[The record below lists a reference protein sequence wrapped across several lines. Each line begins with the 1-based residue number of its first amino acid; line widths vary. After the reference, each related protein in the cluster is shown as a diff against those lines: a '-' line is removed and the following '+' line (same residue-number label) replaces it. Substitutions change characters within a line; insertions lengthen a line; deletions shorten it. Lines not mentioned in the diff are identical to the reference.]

1 MKLSAI
7 RKRQLAIIAI
17 GLGIIFLVYFVYPA
31 IETFR
36 LKLISKNIKPT
47 KAAESNVFE
56 NISYIGTDSSGKQ
69 YNVRAKLA
77 TIDKDNQDLISL
89 KEVDSDF
96 LLKDGSIV
104 KITSMTGVFNK
115 TTNDIVYEKN
125 VKVTQKDGVVTA
137 NKAEYSVKENNILV
151 SGNVV
156 ADYIEIDPKTKK
168 RRSSQ
173 VKADKV
179 IIDTFKK
186 TAEVVMDQ
194 KGKQV
199 TGTLS
204 NEK

>member
-7 RKRQLAIIAI
+7 RKRQLTIIAI

-47 KAAESNVFE
+47 EAAESNVFE

-96 LLKDGSIV
+96 LLKDGGII
-104 KITSMTGVFNK
+104 KITSKTGLFNK
-115 TTNDIVYEKN
+115 TTNDILYEHN
-125 VKVTQKDGVVTA
+125 VKIVQKDGIVTA
-137 NKAEYSVKENNILV
+137 NKAEYIVKANNIFV

-156 ADYIEIDPKTKK
+156 GDYVEIDPKTKK
-168 RRSSQ
+168 RRTSQ
-173 VKADKV
+173 VRADKV

-186 TAEVVMDQ
+186 TAEVVMDE

>member
-1 MKLSAI
+1 MSLSAI
-7 RKRQLAIIAI
+7 RKRQLTIVAI

-31 IETFR
+31 IEAFR
-36 LKLISKNIKPT
+36 LRLVSKNIKPT
-47 KAAESNVFE
+47 EGAESNVFE

-77 TIDKDNQDLISL
+77 TIDKNNQDLISL

-96 LLKDGSIV
+96 LLKEGGIL
-104 KITSMTGVFNK
+104 KITSKTGLFNK
-115 TTNDIVYEKN
+115 ATNDILYEQN
-125 VKVTQKDGVVTA
+125 VKITQKDGVVTA
-137 NKAEYSVKENNILV
+137 NKAEYIVKANNILV
-151 SGNVV
+151 TGNAVG
-156 ADYIEIDPKTKK
+156 DYNEIDPKTKK
-168 RRSSQ
+168 RRTSQ
-173 VKADKV
+173 VRADKI

-186 TAEVVMDQ
+186 TAEVIMDE